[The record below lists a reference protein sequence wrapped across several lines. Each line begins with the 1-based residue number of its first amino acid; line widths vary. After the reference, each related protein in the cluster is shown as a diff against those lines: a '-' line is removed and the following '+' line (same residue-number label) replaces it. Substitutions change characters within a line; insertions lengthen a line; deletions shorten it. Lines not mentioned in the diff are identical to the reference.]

1 MRGFSKLEGTTVEVE
16 ADPPANIEKAP
27 WVGVFLTSWE
37 SSGRQVLAAGTAKRI
52 LVEFEL
58 VCIAADLEEFRTAA
72 KRRDELMGNVQLAL
86 LSDVTLGG
94 TVELRDMTGGDFEN
108 ANADGGGILAS
119 GTIRVQIEQQA
130 RT

>member
-1 MRGFSKLEGTTVEVE
+1 MRGFSSLQGVTVEVE

-27 WVGVFLTSWE
+27 WVGIFLNSWE
-37 SSGRQVLAAGTAKRI
+37 SSSRQVIAAGTAKRI

-58 VCIAADLEEFRTAA
+58 VCVGADMEEFRTAA
-72 KRRDELMGNVQLAL
+72 KRRDDLMGNVQLAL
-86 LSDVTLGG
+86 LSDVTFGG
-94 TVELRDMTGGDFEN
+94 TVELREMTGGEFDN
-108 ANADGGGILAS
+108 ANAEGGGILAS